1 MFADRI
7 RSSPSK
13 CLNQIIK
20 HQLSG
25 YLQQPVSHESSDLL
39 HTHFQYWT
47 MMDEVRTTLTKTTL
61 CGQIKKFHYCTGW
74 LPKEFF
80 FHQKTVMDFP
90 KYYYTSQEKNPDH
103 STNLATT
110 CYVVQL
116 DHIKTCCFPL
126 FFKGLHNTVD
136 PSLVVVQSWCA
147 TTTCDFET
155 QRWSILVQA
164 LKIPR
169 THCLKTIIIRHWDR
183 LSEIVGKSNWRG

>member
-1 MFADRI
+1 MAKSRNF
-7 RSSPSK
+7 
-13 CLNQIIK
+13 IIV
-20 HQLSG
+20 LAG
-25 YLQQPVSHESSDLL
+25 YL
-39 HTHFQYWT
+39 
-47 MMDEVRTTLTKTTL
+47 
-61 CGQIKKFHYCTGW
+61 
-74 LPKEFF
+74 KEFF
-80 FHQKTVMDFP
+80 FIRKQWWIFQNTN
-90 KYYYTSQEKNPDH
+90 TSQEKNPDH

>member
-1 MFADRI
+1 MGDLRRVGTIKFSAKKSNHNSQSLDSILDGASPMFADRI

-47 MMDEVRTTLTKTTL
+47 MMDEVRTTL

-80 FHQKTVMDFP
+80 SSENSDGFSKILLYLSRNKSRPFDKFGHNVLCGAIG
-90 KYYYTSQEKNPDH
+90 SHKNLLF
-103 STNLATT
+103 ST
-110 CYVVQL
+110 
-116 DHIKTCCFPL
+116 L
-126 FFKGLHNTVD
+126 F
-136 PSLVVVQSWCA
+136 
-147 TTTCDFET
+147 
-155 QRWSILVQA
+155 
-164 LKIPR
+164 
-169 THCLKTIIIRHWDR
+169 
-183 LSEIVGKSNWRG
+183 